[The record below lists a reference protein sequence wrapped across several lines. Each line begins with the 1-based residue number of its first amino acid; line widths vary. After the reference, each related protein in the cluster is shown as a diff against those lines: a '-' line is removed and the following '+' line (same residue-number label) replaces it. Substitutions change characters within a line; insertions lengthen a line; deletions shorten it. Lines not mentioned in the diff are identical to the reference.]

1 MHWSA
6 ASSLPAI
13 ATVAAAAGCVES
25 VPTAVSS
32 ASSMGERF
40 GRGGVRAP
48 RRGMRASRRSHPLLR
63 LGMVVVSRCACAT
76 AEARSW
82 EQQLRKTIKAAA
94 CVRHSR
100 FSRLGGEKTAG
111 PARGRPVQNVPV
123 RGARR
128 QGRPAHRAA
137 PPARGCRGRQQQRHV
152 AEGAN
157 RGNGPAAAPLPRA
170 PAGLWALSTGGVP
183 VAARSLST
191 ARRSQQ
197 CRRKASNAEP
207 AACNPRTPARVT
219 PAVIDAPR
227 ARLGLLALDLGPPAG
242 GARVRDGG
250 ALALGDAG
258 RRRKGGRR
266 KGRRDHGRPQR

>member
-6 ASSLPAI
+6 ASRLPAF
-13 ATVAAAAGCVES
+13 AAVAAAAGCVES

-40 GRGGVRAP
+40 GRGGVGAP
-48 RRGMRASRRSHPLLR
+48 RRGMRASRWSHPLLR
-63 LGMVVVSRCACAT
+63 LGMVVNSRCACAT
-76 AEARSW
+76 AKARSW
-82 EQQLRKTIKAAA
+82 GQQLRKTIKAVA

-137 PPARGCRGRQQQRHV
+137 PPARSCSGRQQQRHV

-170 PAGLWALSTGGVP
+170 PAGLWALSTGGDP

-207 AACNPRTPARVT
+207 AACNPRTPLLSWPRERQDTTT
-219 PAVIDAPR
+219 PR
-227 ARLGLLALDLGPPAG
+227 QRCKQGKTSGP
-242 GARVRDGG
+242 V
-250 ALALGDAG
+250 
-258 RRRKGGRR
+258 
-266 KGRRDHGRPQR
+266 

>member
-6 ASSLPAI
+6 ASRLPAF
-13 ATVAAAAGCVES
+13 AAVAAAAGCVES

-32 ASSMGERF
+32 ASSMSERF
-40 GRGGVRAP
+40 GRGGVGAP
-48 RRGMRASRRSHPLLR
+48 HRGMRASRWSHPLLR
-63 LGMVVVSRCACAT
+63 LGMVINSRCACAT

-82 EQQLRKTIKAAA
+82 EQQLRKTIKAVA

-100 FSRLGGEKTAG
+100 FSRLGDEKTAG

-183 VAARSLST
+183 VAARLLST

-207 AACNPRTPARVT
+207 AACNPRTP
-219 PAVIDAPR
+219 
-227 ARLGLLALDLGPPAG
+227 RLYERLKPP
-242 GARVRDGG
+242 
-250 ALALGDAG
+250 G
-258 RRRKGGRR
+258 RRRS
-266 KGRRDHGRPQR
+266 

>member
-6 ASSLPAI
+6 ASSLPAF

-82 EQQLRKTIKAAA
+82 EQQLRKTTKVAA

-100 FSRLGGEKTAG
+100 FNRLGGEKTAG

-137 PPARGCRGRQQQRHV
+137 PPARGCRGRQQRHV
-152 AEGAN
+152 AKGAN

-207 AACNPRTPARVT
+207 AACNPRTPPLNKLSSSSSSWSVAKLQV
-219 PAVIDAPR
+219 
-227 ARLGLLALDLGPPAG
+227 LDIL
-242 GARVRDGG
+242 
-250 ALALGDAG
+250 
-258 RRRKGGRR
+258 
-266 KGRRDHGRPQR
+266 

>member
-6 ASSLPAI
+6 ASSLPAF

-40 GRGGVRAP
+40 GRGGVGAP

-82 EQQLRKTIKAAA
+82 EQQLRKTIKAVA

-207 AACNPRTPARVT
+207 AACNPRTPLSGHKPRSRL
-219 PAVIDAPR
+219 PAPR
-227 ARLGLLALDLGPPAG
+227 SNSPSPHPR
-242 GARVRDGG
+242 
-250 ALALGDAG
+250 
-258 RRRKGGRR
+258 
-266 KGRRDHGRPQR
+266 

>member
-6 ASSLPAI
+6 ASSLPAF

-40 GRGGVRAP
+40 GRGGVGAP
-48 RRGMRASRRSHPLLR
+48 HRGMRASRWSHPLLR
-63 LGMVVVSRCACAT
+63 LGMVVNSRCACAT
-76 AEARSW
+76 AKARSW
-82 EQQLRKTIKAAA
+82 GQQLRKTIKAVA

-197 CRRKASNAEP
+197 GRPTAADAGPS
-207 AACNPRTPARVT
+207 ACNPRTP
-219 PAVIDAPR
+219 
-227 ARLGLLALDLGPPAG
+227 
-242 GARVRDGG
+242 
-250 ALALGDAG
+250 
-258 RRRKGGRR
+258 
-266 KGRRDHGRPQR
+266 

>member
-6 ASSLPAI
+6 ASSLPAF

-40 GRGGVRAP
+40 GRGGVGAP
-48 RRGMRASRRSHPLLR
+48 RREMRASRRSHPLLR
-63 LGMVVVSRCACAT
+63 LGMVVVSRCSCAT

-137 PPARGCRGRQQQRHV
+137 PPARGCRGRQQRHV
-152 AEGAN
+152 A
-157 RGNGPAAAPLPRA
+157 RGKPGKWPGRRSSAARA
-170 PAGLWALSTGGVP
+170 GGLVVP
-183 VAARSLST
+183 VN
-191 ARRSQQ
+191 RRCSSRGAFAQHGSQ
-197 CRRKASNAEP
+197 
-207 AACNPRTPARVT
+207 V
-219 PAVIDAPR
+219 PAV
-227 ARLGLLALDLGPPAG
+227 PPQG
-242 GARVRDGG
+242 VKCRTRCMQSTNPPSVLIKQSNTVGS
-250 ALALGDAG
+250 
-258 RRRKGGRR
+258 
-266 KGRRDHGRPQR
+266 RPNPSRSS